1 MAKKNRKS
9 KDIVCQKNDELEV
22 DIIDMGTE
30 GEGIGKVKGYPLFVK
45 DAVIGDRVRVVVM
58 KTKKNY
64 GYARLLMIVKASPY
78 RVEPKCPVARQ
89 CGGCQLQHCSY
100 EKQTEWKEQKVKN
113 CLERIGGFSLE
124 GSTIEVEPILRM
136 DEPYHYRNK
145 AQFPIG
151 TDKEGN
157 PVAGFYAGRSHSI
170 IANTDCNIQHPCNK
184 EIVDTI
190 LQFMKDYGIPA

>member
-64 GYARLLMIVKASPY
+64 GYARLIKIVKASPS

-100 EKQTEWKEQKVKN
+100 EKQTEWKD
-113 CLERIGGFSLE
+113 RGRADPADGRTISL
-124 GSTIEVEPILRM
+124 S
-136 DEPYHYRNK
+136 
-145 AQFPIG
+145 
-151 TDKEGN
+151 
-157 PVAGFYAGRSHSI
+157 
-170 IANTDCNIQHPCNK
+170 
-184 EIVDTI
+184 
-190 LQFMKDYGIPA
+190 

>member
-64 GYARLLMIVKASPY
+64 GYARLLKIVKASPSVWN
-78 RVEPKCPVARQ
+78 RNALWQDNAVAASYSIVLMKSRQ
-89 CGGCQLQHCSY
+89 NGKSR
-100 EKQTEWKEQKVKN
+100 K
-113 CLERIGGFSLE
+113 
-124 GSTIEVEPILRM
+124 
-136 DEPYHYRNK
+136 
-145 AQFPIG
+145 
-151 TDKEGN
+151 
-157 PVAGFYAGRSHSI
+157 
-170 IANTDCNIQHPCNK
+170 
-184 EIVDTI
+184 
-190 LQFMKDYGIPA
+190 

>member
-64 GYARLLMIVKASPY
+64 GYARLLKIVKANALWQDNA
-78 RVEPKCPVARQ
+78 VAA
-89 CGGCQLQHCSY
+89 SY
-100 EKQTEWKEQKVKN
+100 
-113 CLERIGGFSLE
+113 
-124 GSTIEVEPILRM
+124 
-136 DEPYHYRNK
+136 
-145 AQFPIG
+145 
-151 TDKEGN
+151 
-157 PVAGFYAGRSHSI
+157 SI
-170 IANTDCNIQHPCNK
+170 
-184 EIVDTI
+184 V
-190 LQFMKDYGIPA
+190 LMKSR

>member
-64 GYARLLMIVKASPY
+64 GICQTFNDCESISIPCGTEMPCGKTMRWL
-78 RVEPKCPVARQ
+78 PVTA
-89 CGGCQLQHCSY
+89 LF
-100 EKQTEWKEQKVKN
+100 
-113 CLERIGGFSLE
+113 L
-124 GSTIEVEPILRM
+124 
-136 DEPYHYRNK
+136 
-145 AQFPIG
+145 
-151 TDKEGN
+151 
-157 PVAGFYAGRSHSI
+157 
-170 IANTDCNIQHPCNK
+170 
-184 EIVDTI
+184 
-190 LQFMKDYGIPA
+190 